1 MKKTL
6 RVLDLFAGGGGFSTG
21 FLQANHPNLKFEII
35 RAVEINQ
42 AASDTLRGHLGS
54 EKVIQGDITNS
65 DVKKEILQ
73 SCGDIDV
80 VIGGPPC
87 QTFSLAGPARS
98 GTKEMREKLKNDPRN
113 TLYKHFIE
121 IVNYLK
127 PIFVVFENVEGMLSK
142 KVDHEGVENKQVQV
156 IELICDELESKGYST
171 KVENSLSERFQV
183 LNAADFGV
191 PQHRRRIFIIA
202 NRLGIDSPRLK
213 PTHGPEGFPYKTV
226 GEIQHL
232 PVRLPKI
239 SISEKLKNID
249 VITDNYKKSL
259 SLFIKNIKELA
270 DMDNHFSS
278 RRGLKKLY
286 HKLNKEYKLIK
297 DKKRHKFNNLLSF
310 LEKYNDLVNEC
321 GINTFGDNK
330 FLANHQSRE
339 HNFRDI
345 VIFVG
350 TKQGSNSS
358 RFMNR
363 DSEDYNEFL
372 DTLYPYNRSKHR
384 DTYVKQSWNKPSN
397 TILAHMEKDG
407 LKFIHPEQPR
417 TLTPYEAQLLQ
428 SFPSDY
434 TFCGRRN
441 DQYRQIGNAVPPKL
455 AKVIGE
461 SILCSYDKSKIT
473 TSIVTLNSGELYNN
487 LK

>member
-6 RVLDLFAGGGGFSTG
+6 KVLDLFAGGGGFSTG
-21 FLQANHPNLKFEII
+21 FLQANHPNLKFEITK
-35 RAVEINQ
+35 AVEINQ
-42 AASDTLRGHLGS
+42 AASDTLRGHLGP

-65 DVKKEILQ
+65 NVKKEIFQ

-121 IVNYLK
+121 IVDNLK

-142 KVDHEGVENKQVQV
+142 KVDHGGIENKQVQV

-171 KVENSLSERFQV
+171 KVEKSLSERFQV

-191 PQHRRRIFIIA
+191 PQHRKRIFIIA
-202 NRLGIDSPRLK
+202 NRLGIDSPRLE
-213 PTHGPEGFPYKTV
+213 PTHGPEGCPYKTV

-239 SISEKLKNID
+239 SISKKLKNID
-249 VITDNYKKSL
+249 VITDNYNKSL
-259 SLFIKNIKELA
+259 SLFMRNIKELT
-270 DMDNHFSS
+270 DKENHFVI
-278 RRGLKKLY
+278 RQGLKKLY
-286 HKLNKEYKLIK
+286 HKLNKEYNLIK
-297 DKKRHKFNNLLSF
+297 DKKTYKFNNLSNFIEL
-310 LEKYNDLVNEC
+310 YNELVKEY
-321 GINTFGDNK
+321 GINTLGENQ

-345 VIFVG
+345 IIFVG

-372 DTLYPYNRSKHR
+372 DSVYPYDRSKHR

-428 SFPSDY
+428 SFPSDF
-434 TFCGRRN
+434 TFCGGRN

-461 SILCSYDKSKIT
+461 SILYVYDKSKT
-473 TSIVTLNSGELYNN
+473 TLSL
-487 LK
+487 